1 MAVGFKLR
9 ETFQTVSINLRTDP
23 SRARNV
29 RLRHLNQLISQSITR
44 INYRIREYRRAE
56 YLRTRPFGRTN
67 ERISCC
73 AVIFVLPMPI
83 YWTVPIRRM

>member
-56 YLRTRPFGRTN
+56 L
-67 ERISCC
+67 
-73 AVIFVLPMPI
+73 
-83 YWTVPIRRM
+83 